1 MCSYTYTNFAK
12 LKDILGYTKLP
23 KSLQS
28 FVNIITDVVVEQT
41 TICVKAIRLL
51 LLLYIGSIIILL
63 RQ

>member
-23 KSLQS
+23 KSLQT
-28 FVNIITDVVVEQT
+28 FVNKITDVVVEQT

-51 LLLYIGSIIILL
+51 LYIWVVS
-63 RQ
+63 